1 MFSYDNGKVSI
12 LNDSDQFRTVYI
24 LHTVQYNVY
33 KCHIIRLAK
42 MILSEFQNIF
52 VNGTILYV
60 QMLIQLDVVHF

>member
-1 MFSYDNGKVSI
+1 
-12 LNDSDQFRTVYI
+12 
-24 LHTVQYNVY
+24 
-33 KCHIIRLAK
+33 